1 MENRYYINKLG
12 LVNFWYYDI
21 EEFNLEHGN
30 LLLRGSNGSGK
41 SVTMQ
46 SFIPLLL
53 DGNKSPERLD
63 PFGTRARTIANYL
76 LEEDDNEKTAYLY
89 MEFKKGQSE
98 NYITIGIGFKAVKN
112 KPVQSWYFILSDG
125 RRIGKDMFLYR
136 DAGELIP
143 LTKKQLENEL
153 GEGNFYTESQKSY
166 MEMVNKYLFGFD
178 DIESY
183 EELLNLLISI
193 RSPKLS
199 KDFKPT
205 EIYKILEDSLKVLSD
220 EDLRP
225 ISDSMENMDSLKDT
239 LDENKRAL
247 KAVNNIKY
255 HYDRYNT
262 AILLEKCRKL
272 MESYKRLNESIK
284 AEKEKNTAFK
294 KYIKEIDKSNS
305 DLNDKEQQL
314 KIAEEKYDKL
324 INREEYKSKKELAE
338 IEINLQDNKKSKD
351 AKEKTLESKKAKE
364 RDISFKLKDI
374 SNKKDYALSK
384 LKEALT
390 ELEEYADEINLVQCM
405 GTMDK
410 GLDNIKSEDFDYYE
424 KNIKEFEKK
433 LKNAEKYFKEYE
445 NQKERLLEIVKTV
458 DEVNKDYELEKKN
471 MQRAEELLLTEK
483 ENYKVNVNSIL
494 ENNTLYILEECEKL
508 QLLKEIDTIND
519 YDNIQECKNLL
530 NNFFNEKVND
540 KNACINI
547 ENKMIDDYLKEIS
560 SINEEIKELKNNKDI
575 EPNRSEGVKKN
586 RERLKRLN
594 INFIPLYKALDFKK
608 DLNEKVKAYIEGS
621 LYNMGILDALIISE
635 KDREAAMNFEEG
647 MEDRYIFSNPNILS
661 YNLSSILDIDKSLK
675 GDKLYSEIDNVLQ
688 SIFLEENNT
697 TYLDEKGYFK
707 IGILGGKSNDNYS
720 PKYIGET
727 SRKRHREILIEEK
740 ENIIKEKEDNITK
753 HKKTIE
759 YLQNDINILNNEYN
773 ALPQFHS
780 IGEALKIIKDLESK
794 LKKLDDEII
803 KYENKKF
810 NEEQK
815 LKEIKLK
822 IMDNVSGLEEI
833 KCLKDVED
841 ALDVVSD
848 YKEVL
853 TKGKINLNDLRNAE
867 TLFKSQENVHE
878 DILKD
883 IDNLYY
889 EINIL
894 NKKIQ
899 DDEIKQ
905 ASIKEALSKINM
917 QEIEAEI
924 DYCLKIK
931 NENPDIIKNLSNSI
945 GKMNSCAESLEKEI
959 EVIKSEIANN
969 EKEYKIYEKI
979 FNEEYDLEYVCKK
992 EEGEVSK
999 ICSKLMVELTPD
1011 NEKNREFYSNNLTA
1025 AINKNSADLREY
1037 TIKEISL
1044 FSDEEFTG
1052 NNKWLRERRDFKGKI
1067 QGKDVNFLVL
1077 LNEIQKSIDELQLL
1091 ISEEERKVFEEVLM
1105 NTISG
1110 KVKAKIYQSAAWV
1123 KKINELMNTMD
1134 TSSSLKLNL
1143 AWTPKKAESEGQL
1156 DISKLISIL
1165 ERGDRNNES
1174 DLQSLAKH
1182 FSEKVKEELRSYEG
1196 SGEVRNYH
1204 SIIKD
1209 VLDYRK
1215 WYEFKL
1221 YFVKNNERKKEL
1233 TNNAFFQ
1240 FSGGEKAMSM
1250 YIPLFSAI
1258 YARYEKG
1265 RKDCPRIISMDEAFA
1280 GVDENN
1286 IRDMFRLLKELD
1298 LNYILNSQILWG
1310 DYDTVDSLSIC
1321 ELIREENDDVV
1332 TVLKYLWNGKEKV
1345 LLDE

>member
-12 LVNFWYYDI
+12 LINFWYYDI

-63 PFGTRARTIANYL
+63 PFGTKARTISNYL

-89 MEFKKGQSE
+89 MEFKKGKNE
-98 NYITIGIGFKAVKN
+98 NYITIGIGFKAIKN

-153 GEGNFYTESQKSY
+153 GEGNFYTESQKTY

-225 ISDSMENMDSLKDT
+225 ISDSMENMDSLKDA

-272 MESYKRLNESIK
+272 MESYKKLNESIK
-284 AEKEKNTAFK
+284 AEKEKNNAFK
-294 KYIKEIDKSNS
+294 KYIKEIEIYNA
-305 DLNDKEQQL
+305 DLIDKEHQL
-314 KIAEEKYDKL
+314 KVAEEKYEKL
-324 INREEYKSKKELAE
+324 VNREEYKSKKELAE
-338 IEINLQDNKKSKD
+338 IQINLKENRKSKNT
-351 AKEKTLESKKAKE
+351 KENALESKKAKE
-364 RDISFKLKDI
+364 REISFALKDI
-374 SNKKDYALSK
+374 SSKKDSTFSK
-384 LKEALT
+384 LKEALI
-390 ELEEYADEINLVQCM
+390 ELEEYAGEINLVQCM

-410 GLDNIKSEDFDYYE
+410 GLDNVSNDDFDYYE

-433 LKNAEKYFKEYE
+433 LKDAEKYFKEYE
-445 NQKERLLEIVKTV
+445 SQKERLFEVVKTL
-458 DEVNKDYELEKKN
+458 DELKKDDELEKKN

-483 ENYKVNVNSIL
+483 ENYKVHVNTIL
-494 ENNTLYILEECEKL
+494 ENNTLYVLEEHEKL

-530 NNFFNEKVND
+530 NNFLNEKIND
-540 KNACINI
+540 KDACIKI
-547 ENKMIDDYLKEIS
+547 DNKMIEDYLKEIKN
-560 SINEEIKELKNNKDI
+560 INKEIEELKNNKDI
-575 EPNRSEGVKKN
+575 EPERSEGVKKN
-586 RERLKRLN
+586 RERLKSLN
-594 INFIPLYKALDFKK
+594 IDFIPLYKAIDFRK
-608 DLNEKVKAYIEGS
+608 DLSEKVKSHIEGS
-621 LYNMGILDALIISE
+621 LYNMGLLDALIISE
-635 KDREAAMNFEEG
+635 KDKEAAMNFEKG
-647 MEDRYIFSNPNILS
+647 MEDKYIFSNPNILS
-661 YNLSSILDIDKSLK
+661 FNLSNMLNIDKSLK
-675 GDKLYSEIDNVLQ
+675 GDKLYNEIDNVLQ
-688 SIFLEENNT
+688 SIFLEKSGT

-707 IGILGGKSNDNYS
+707 IGIMGGKSNDNYS
-720 PKYIGET
+720 QKYIGEA
-727 SRKRHREILIEEK
+727 SRKRHREILIKEK

-753 HKKTIE
+753 HKKSIE

-773 ALPQFHS
+773 TLPQFHGIS
-780 IGEALKIIKDLESK
+780 EALKILKDLESK

-810 NEEQK
+810 EEEQK
-815 LKEIKLK
+815 LKDIKLK
-822 IMDNVSGLEEI
+822 IMDNVRGLEEI
-833 KCLKDVED
+833 KCLNDVED
-841 ALDVVSD
+841 ALDAVSD

-867 TLFKSQENVHE
+867 ALLKSQENVHE
-878 DILKD
+878 DTLKD

-899 DDEIKQ
+899 DNEIKE
-905 ASIKEALSKINM
+905 ASIQEALSKVNM

-931 NENPDIIKNLSNSI
+931 NENPDLIKNLSNSI
-945 GKMNSCAESLEKEI
+945 GKMNSSAESLEKEI
-959 EVIKSEIANN
+959 ETIKKEIDNN
-969 EKEYKIYEKI
+969 EKEYKVYEKI
-979 FNEEYDLEYVCKK
+979 FNEEYNLEYVCKK
-992 EEGEVSK
+992 EQGEVSQ
-999 ICSKLMVELTPD
+999 ICSKLMAELTSD

-1025 AINKNSADLREY
+1025 AINKNGADLREY
-1037 TIKEISL
+1037 AIKEISL
-1044 FSDEEFTG
+1044 FSDEEFTE

-1067 QGKDVNFLVL
+1067 QGKEVNLLVL
-1077 LNEIQKSIDELQLL
+1077 LNEIQRSIDELQLL

-1110 KVKAKIYQSAAWV
+1110 KVNAKIYQSTAWV
-1123 KKINELMNTMD
+1123 KKINDLMNTMD

-1143 AWTPKKAESEGQL
+1143 AWIPKKAESEGQL
-1156 DISKLISIL
+1156 DISKLKSIL
-1165 ERGDRNNES
+1165 ERGDRNSES

-1196 SGEVRNYH
+1196 SGEARNYH

-1221 YFVKNNERKKEL
+1221 YYVKNNERKKEL

-1345 LLDE
+1345 LLNE